1 MFPGHRS
8 SITNVRPI
16 VDATSTVTVKTR
28 ERLADTPTESSSSS
42 MNDSGDNPVRESG
55 RYFRLKVSNTIWVGL
70 DSCSRSRYNCYK
82 NWIKMTDKTDID
94 NVRYSFETQEF
105 FQRQI
110 EEAIN
115 TLINEKNK
123 ENNKSFAWFIGD

>member
-1 MFPGHRS
+1 M
-8 SITNVRPI
+8 
-16 VDATSTVTVKTR
+16 
-28 ERLADTPTESSSSS
+28 
-42 MNDSGDNPVRESG
+42 DSNS
-55 RYFRLKVSNTIWVGL
+55 L
-70 DSCSRSRYNCYK
+70 DSCSRSRYHLSYK
-82 NWIKMTDKTDID
+82 NWFKMTDKTDID

-123 ENNKSFAWFIGD
+123 ENNKALLGL